1 MAMAR
6 PMRPSTTVTRTL
18 RMQETSPRGR
28 RLGSGSNR
36 TRLIP
41 RIPARHRRNN
51 TQLKLVDLGSA
62 DNAGPF
68 SFVFILGHPQRLKP
82 KPLCRMRHGWKPCP
96 FKARFRTPFSNRPLV
111 TPLSRRASKKHKT
124 WRSKASACSVPKV
137 FRSAWGLF
145 VVKEVI
151 SPYIRERHNE
161 NANTNIL
168 CCCVRHHLAGRP
180 IDGEPVGIW
189 RYAHHRRGHLGSAQG
204 SRAGAGSAPT
214 SCGAGSELH

>member
-18 RMQETSPRGR
+18 GMQETSPRGR

-68 SFVFILGHPQRLKP
+68 LFRFHSRSPSAAKAEAIVPHAARLEAV
-82 KPLCRMRHGWKPCP
+82 P
-96 FKARFRTPFSNRPLV
+96 FQSTFQNALFKSASRNAPF
-111 TPLSRRASKKHKT
+111 
-124 WRSKASACSVPKV
+124 
-137 FRSAWGLF
+137 
-145 VVKEVI
+145 
-151 SPYIRERHNE
+151 
-161 NANTNIL
+161 
-168 CCCVRHHLAGRP
+168 
-180 IDGEPVGIW
+180 
-189 RYAHHRRGHLGSAQG
+189 
-204 SRAGAGSAPT
+204 
-214 SCGAGSELH
+214 